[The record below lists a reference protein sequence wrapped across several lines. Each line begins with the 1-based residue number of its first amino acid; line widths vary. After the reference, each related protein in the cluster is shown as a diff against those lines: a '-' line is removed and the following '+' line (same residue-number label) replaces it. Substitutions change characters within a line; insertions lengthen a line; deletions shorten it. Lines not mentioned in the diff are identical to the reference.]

1 MGPHNLIL
9 ATEADDGISVALVA
23 GVCSAAVLVVIIV
36 IVAVVMVKKKQ
47 AKVIDS
53 QRWGT
58 PTGSY
63 QNTEHFY

>member
-1 MGPHNLIL
+1 MSPHNLIS
-9 ATEADDGISVALVA
+9 ATEADDGISVALIA
-23 GVCSAAVLVVIIV
+23 GVCSAAVLVIIIV
-36 IVAVVMVKKKQ
+36 IVAIVMVKKKQ
-47 AKVIDS
+47 AKVTNS